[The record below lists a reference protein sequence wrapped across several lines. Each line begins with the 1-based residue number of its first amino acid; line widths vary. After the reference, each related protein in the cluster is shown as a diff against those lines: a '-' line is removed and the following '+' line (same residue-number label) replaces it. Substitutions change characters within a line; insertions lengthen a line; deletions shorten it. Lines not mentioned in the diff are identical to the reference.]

1 MLKKICYFVVHI
13 LHFFKS
19 EAAGPWDNGPAFINR
34 FKTDVENFLTKPHSA
49 ASEKVA
55 SYLHHAPRYAF
66 SPQESRKQKGYFD
79 RVGSTTRIGTLNG
92 HKHFFGHSFDKK
104 SEFTNER
111 EVGVTSKQDK
121 RDHLTKGNS
130 MIESLLNGFLEDQWK
145 NNYKWSVFIIMSE
158 TRSLG
163 VS

>member
-1 MLKKICYFVVHI
+1 MHTKLTKLNRQHPSWHRMLWNMLKKICYFVVHI

-92 HKHFFGHSFDKK
+92 HKHFFGHSFNKK
-104 SEFTNER
+104 KVNLRMRGKLEWHR
-111 EVGVTSKQDK
+111 SK
-121 RDHLTKGNS
+121 TKG
-130 MIESLLNGFLEDQWK
+130 ITWPKGIRWLSLC
-145 NNYKWSVFIIMSE
+145 
-158 TRSLG
+158 
-163 VS
+163 